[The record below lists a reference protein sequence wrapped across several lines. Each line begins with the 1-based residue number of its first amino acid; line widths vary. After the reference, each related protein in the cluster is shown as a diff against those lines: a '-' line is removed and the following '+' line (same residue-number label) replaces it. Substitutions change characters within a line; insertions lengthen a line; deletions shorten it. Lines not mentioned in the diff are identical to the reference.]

1 MKRILFLL
9 TFLGCTFLLYAQSA
23 TDEADMQTF
32 ARQFMA
38 AYNSGDHTAIG
49 KMYTDDAVRIDQEG
63 KEIRGA
69 ANITAFFAE
78 QFRLNNATLLLK
90 QSGLK
95 WSNSLH
101 AYMANGSYEV
111 YGITNVYDIKV
122 HFSGAYANTMLKQ
135 NGKWKITK
143 SVLSP
148 LTHPDPKVA
157 ANIDM
162 YSDVWHRIVNEGRP
176 DLINAEH
183 FTEDVR
189 MHTEPENIIG
199 IEAMAAYYK
208 NFLAGFSGIQFTINN
223 VFGEG
228 DQLVKHWTFKGRHT
242 GDFFGIPATGNLVK
256 LEGSTIAR
264 MSSDGRIAEERDFM
278 DNMALLSQLGIVSSP
293 GNVAV
298 VDGLY
303 KSFAKGDI
311 SNALAT
317 MDPNIIWNEAEG
329 FPYADRN
336 PYIGPQ
342 AVLEGVFARIG
353 EEWEYWNL
361 TDIKMHEMSNNQ
373 VLSTLRYKAKY
384 KKNGE
389 EIDAHVAHWFTL
401 KDGKIIRFQQFTDT
415 GQVIRAMKQ

>member
-1 MKRILFLL
+1 MKRILFLATL
-9 TFLGCTFLLYAQSA
+9 LGCTMSLYAQS
-23 TDEADMQTF
+23 
-32 ARQFMA
+32 
-38 AYNSGDHTAIG
+38 
-49 KMYTDDAVRIDQEG
+49 VP
-63 KEIRGA
+63 
-69 ANITAFFAE
+69 
-78 QFRLNNATLLLK
+78 
-90 QSGLK
+90 
-95 WSNSLH
+95 
-101 AYMANGSYEV
+101 
-111 YGITNVYDIKV
+111 
-122 HFSGAYANTMLKQ
+122 
-135 NGKWKITK
+135 
-143 SVLSP
+143 SP
-148 LTHPDPKVA
+148 LAHPDPKVA

-162 YSDVWHRIVNEGRP
+162 YSDVWHRIVNEGRL
-176 DLINAEH
+176 DLFNAQH
-183 FTEDVR
+183 FNENVR
-189 MHTEPENIIG
+189 MHAEPENIVG

-208 NFLAGFSGIQFTINN
+208 NFLTGFSEIQFSINN

-228 DQLVKHWTFKGRHT
+228 DQLVKHWTFKGKHT
-242 GDFFGIPATGNLVK
+242 GDFFGIPATGNRVNLD
-256 LEGSTIAR
+256 GSTITR

-293 GNVAV
+293 GNIAV

-311 SNALAT
+311 PNALAA

-361 TDIKMHEMSNNQ
+361 TDIQMHEMSNNQ

-384 KKNGE
+384 KKNGV

>member
-311 SNALAT
+311 PNALAT

-336 PYIGPQ
+336 PYVGPQ

-415 GQVIRAMKQ
+415 WQVIRAMKQ